1 MFCWLEIIII
11 TGTSNKIASPPFLQT
26 KTFHVFFYS
35 IRKSFQ
41 APAQLIQFFPF
52 LPVFVRY
59 EEGALDVTAIWIFPL
74 SIEHFFVVLEIVQI
88 YGTIEC

>member
-11 TGTSNKIASPPFLQT
+11 TGTSNKIASQPFLQK
-26 KTFHVFFYS
+26 KTFRVFFLD
-35 IRKSFQ
+35 RKSFQ

-59 EEGALDVTAIWIFPL
+59 EECALDVTAIWIFPL

-88 YGTIEC
+88 HGTIEC